1 MITAGRGVVIHI
13 YSIQRK
19 MPLYDATLGYA
30 AATAALSNYSKG
42 LANELG
48 PEGLRVNSVAPGFV
62 QTSAADA
69 LMERIAAG
77 SGSDRRA
84 AVSPRAVMPATTARP
99 AMTAAAETGVAR
111 RRL

>member
-48 PEGLRVNSVAPGFV
+48 PEGLRVEQCRSRLRPDLACRTPSWNA
-62 QTSAADA
+62 
-69 LMERIAAG
+69 
-77 SGSDRRA
+77 
-84 AVSPRAVMPATTARP
+84 SPW
-99 AMTAAAETGVAR
+99 AAAATAG
-111 RRL
+111 LP